1 MVNDLR
7 RSLSSLPSR
16 LFLAALAL
24 VVGSAPAPA
33 TASHRATGVDVSEF
47 QGTMNWNTTV
57 GAGIDFAFI
66 RSTRGGTTGSST
78 GSGGNT
84 VGAGRYDDPRFAT
97 NIAQSKNAGL
107 LVAPYHYGRPDTIAV
122 VGGQPTDAT
131 VRAAARD
138 EAAHFVQVAGNFMTA
153 GYLRPV
159 LDLEE
164 RGGSSGWDPNTDA
177 LTATK
182 LTLWANTFMD
192 EVFALKGVEPI
203 IYMNTNYAQN
213 YITATGLDHR
223 DLWIANWE
231 EVTYGNPVTGHG
243 GPPTGQMPGWSF
255 WQYSSTGTGSTYG
268 ASSTFIDLDVA
279 NGDVNF
285 VRSFLI
291 PEPGGATVALL
302 LSLGLLSSRRSRRV

>member
-7 RSLSSLPSR
+7 RSVSSLPSR
-16 LFLAALAL
+16 LFLAALAVAL
-24 VVGSAPAPA
+24 GSAPAA
-33 TASHRATGVDVSEF
+33 ANHRATGVDVSEF

-78 GSGGNT
+78 ASGGNT
-84 VGAGRYDDPRFAT
+84 VGAGRYDDIRFAT

-122 VGGQPTDAT
+122 VGGQPTDAV

-138 EAAHFVQVAGNFMTA
+138 EAAHFVQIAGSFMTA

-164 RGGSSGWDPNTDA
+164 RGGASGSNPNSDILTDA
-177 LTATK
+177 K
-182 LTLWANTFMD
+182 ITLWANTFMD
-192 EVFALKGVEPI
+192 EVFTLKGVEPI
-203 IYMNTNYAQN
+203 IYMNGDFATNH
-213 YITATGLDHR
+213 ITSTGLDSR

-231 EVTYGNPVTGHG
+231 EVTFGNPVTGHG

-268 ASSTFIDLDVA
+268 ASSTAIDLDVA

-302 LSLGLLSSRRSRRV
+302 LSLAHLSSRRRRQR